1 MNENRQSTDT
11 NMEMN
16 QMMELSDKNFKA
28 PIIKMLQQAIYK
40 LSSNK

>member
-1 MNENRQSTDT
+1 MIKIL
-11 NMEMN
+11 
-16 QMMELSDKNFKA
+16 ELSDKNFKA